1 MDSLSKDQVQ
11 SEKLQFN
18 GMQYKFDATATSFG
32 ERGVS
37 MAELRPVLTTELQGN
52 DLPASSVTSNSK
64 PNKESKEQSMRD
76 YADLKFSLLIY
87 DLALVLTGFAVLT
100 LSSYEKE
107 AYVFLF
113 GGFCGFLY
121 LILLQRSVDA
131 IPGPELYPE
140 SGKVQ
145 NSVRRPLL
153 VLALVIAASA
163 ILLKYG
169 NGDTSFVLTPAEL
182 FAGAAGFWANKISVL
197 LSAFKPLKRE
207 SE

>member
-1 MDSLSKDQVQ
+1 L
-11 SEKLQFN
+11 
-18 GMQYKFDATATSFG
+18 QYKFDGTAISLG
-32 ERGVS
+32 ERSVS
-37 MAELRPVLTTELQGN
+37 MTELRPVLTTELQGK
-52 DLPASSVTSNSK
+52 DLSSLPASSVTSNLK
-64 PNKESKEQSMRD
+64 AKKESKEQSMRD

-87 DLALVLTGFAVLT
+87 DLALVLTGFGGLS

-107 AYVFLF
+107 SYVFLF

-145 NSVRRPLL
+145 NSMRRPLL
-153 VLALVIAASA
+153 ILALVIAASA
-163 ILLKYG
+163 VLVKYRS
-169 NGDTSFVLTPAEL
+169 GDSSFVLTPAEL